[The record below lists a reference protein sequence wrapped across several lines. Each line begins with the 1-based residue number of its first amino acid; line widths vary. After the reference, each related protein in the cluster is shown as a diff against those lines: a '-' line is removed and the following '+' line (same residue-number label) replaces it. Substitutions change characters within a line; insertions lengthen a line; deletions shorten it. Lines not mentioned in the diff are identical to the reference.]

1 MINWGLYLTIPL
13 IQTSDCHDALGMESG
28 AIPDDQISSSS
39 DFNVN
44 HLAHKGRLNSQAY
57 AGSWSAQ
64 RNDGNQWLQI
74 DLGSK
79 HTVTRVATQ
88 GRASSAYAQWV
99 TKYSLQYHTDQGQNP
114 QNYEEEMGGQQVRKV
129 RCAEYMDHSHRP
141 SQDQTFMLGQNIKP
155 IA

>member
-1 MINWGLYLTIPL
+1 
-13 IQTSDCHDALGMESG
+13 MESG

-39 DFNVN
+39 VFDVD
-44 HLAHKGRLNSQAY
+44 HAAHQGRLNFRAST
-57 AGSWSAQ
+57 GSWSARQ
-64 RNDGNQWLQI
+64 KDGNQWLQI

-88 GRASSAYAQWV
+88 GRAKSPQWV

-129 RCAEYMDHSHRP
+129 RCEGYTDNSHRP
-141 SQDQTFMLGQNIKP
+141 S
-155 IA
+155 